1 MKSRILIMVA
11 VTIFLTD
18 PTRAQNGP
26 TSSYVTTVGTAEVL
40 VVPDIALISVNVK
53 KSAKELV
60 TAKAE
65 ADRTIASIVEVA
77 KSFGVIATDV
87 KTSYFSIKEQ
97 YESRKPRSEVSVDS
111 LIGYRVAKSM
121 VIRLR
126 QVNRYD
132 EFLTA
137 LVKIGVSDIG
147 DVSLESS
154 EIRKYKDEARAKA
167 IRAAREKA
175 AAFARELGQTIGKA
189 IQIEER
195 DTDRWNDPRSNYV
208 SNSFSDEE
216 DADETVA
223 AFSVGSISIKAQVE
237 VRFVLN

>member
-1 MKSRILIMVA
+1 MVA